1 MIEYY
6 HYYPR
11 MNGPDTSLASIATFR
26 VQARYVGLR
35 ADIIH

>member
-6 HYYPR
+6 HYYSR
-11 MNGPDTSLASIATFR
+11 MNGPELASIATFG
-26 VQARYVGLR
+26 VQTRYVGLR